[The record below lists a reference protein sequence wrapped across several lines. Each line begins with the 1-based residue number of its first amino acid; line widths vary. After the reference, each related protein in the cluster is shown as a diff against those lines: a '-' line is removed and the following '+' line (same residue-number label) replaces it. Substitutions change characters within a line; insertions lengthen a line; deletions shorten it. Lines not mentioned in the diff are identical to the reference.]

1 MTQPLTTASDWDQR
15 YGAAALIWS
24 SGPNQFVEQEI
35 TGLRPGHALDLGA
48 GEGRNALWLAEHGWR
63 VTAVDFSRVGLDKAR
78 TIAASRGV
86 TVDWVLADLF
96 EYRPSA
102 HTYDLVLV
110 AYLQLPEPQLA
121 QVLARAANALVPG
134 GTMLV
139 VGHDRTNLDDGVGGP
154 RDPAVLH
161 TPDEIT
167 AALPDLRV
175 HKAGRVRR
183 PVDTDGETRYAV
195 DTLVLATAP

>member
-1 MTQPLTTASDWDQR
+1 MSQPLTTASDWDQR
-15 YGAAALIWS
+15 YGAAALVWS
-24 SGPNQFVEQEI
+24 SGPNQFVEQEV
-35 TGLRPGHALDLGA
+35 TGLTPGHALDLGA

-63 VTAVDFSRVGLDKAR
+63 VTAVDFSRIGLDKAR
-78 TIAASRGV
+78 TIAAQRGV
-86 TVDWVLADLF
+86 TVEWVLADLF

-102 HTYDLVLV
+102 HAYDLVLV

-134 GTMLV
+134 GTILV
-139 VGHDRTNLDDGVGGP
+139 VGHDRTNLDGGAGGP
-154 RDPAVLH
+154 QDPAVLH

-175 HKAGRVRR
+175 HQAGRVRR
-183 PVDTDGETRYAV
+183 PVDTGGETRYAV